1 MVKKIIHLACLV
13 ALISSL
19 LASVFTVT
27 PAFASSAWFTGYG
40 TWYWICPE
48 NVYTVKV
55 EVWGA
60 GGSGANSM
68 VSSQANGGSG
78 GGGAYSRLNAYSVTP
93 GGNYTVVVGRGG
105 IAISTGGTW
114 GNDGGDSYF
123 GSPSVCLAKGGKRG
137 QVASFPYTNNPSGL
151 GGQASEGVGDIKYS
165 GGTAPNGLYHQAVG
179 GGGAAGDSENG
190 HNGGYNAGGV
200 SGYEGGGYGGDGA
213 VYANG
218 YHGTTGGAPGGGAG
232 GGGYGAHVLTDGA
245 PGSVKLTFEYE
256 EPVDPQC
263 VALTLDIAT
272 LEVLFPGTYIGI
284 TDATLW
290 GQVLYDG
297 NESCQGFFE
306 WGLVGGTDNEYT
318 PEDSELYTGNYSSYH
333 LDGLEASTEYWF
345 SFNLYNSET
354 NDTGGYSTFITKSND
369 IETMAYGSHS
379 ITDTTAH
386 LQGEVLQI
394 GNYTS
399 WTCGRFYYTD
409 GVISAWTPC
418 QGGMYNLLIVEHA
431 IGNLTPDTDYTWWF
445 LVQTDAGYDYSD
457 PMTFHT
463 LDRTTN
469 TIPKVVT
476 NVAELSQ
483 WYVDG
488 AWTFGFKFKGY
499 LHDDG
504 GLPCTYGF
512 EYRGNGTSEE
522 WIPYD
527 LGRRA
532 YQGQEFW
539 AYKFG
544 FTRGVVI
551 EYRATCLNTAGRGYG
566 DSRVIELPAV
576 GPVPTVVPTPGPGI
590 ELPPWLQFPFSISST
605 IKTILGV
612 IITVILMVLI
622 VAMIRSSGGT
632 VAAVAAGL
640 GLTLVF
646 IVIGWYPLW
655 IGLLIGAIVGLLI
668 FLMLMRGK

>member
-19 LASVFTVT
+19 LLGVFMST
-27 PAFASSAWFTGYG
+27 PVLAEVGVVG
-40 TWYWICPE
+40 
-48 NVYTVKV
+48 KV
-55 EVWGA
+55 MIDQ
-60 GGSGANSM
+60 GGS
-68 VSSQANGGSG
+68 V
-78 GGGAYSRLNAYSVTP
+78 
-93 GGNYTVVVGRGG
+93 
-105 IAISTGGTW
+105 
-114 GNDGGDSYF
+114 
-123 GSPSVCLAKGGKRG
+123 
-137 QVASFPYTNNPSGL
+137 
-151 GGQASEGVGDIKYS
+151 
-165 GGTAPNGLYHQAVG
+165 
-179 GGGAAGDSENG
+179 
-190 HNGGYNAGGV
+190 
-200 SGYEGGGYGGDGA
+200 
-213 VYANG
+213 ANG
-218 YHGTTGGAPGGGAG
+218 YTRIADGASNFEGTITTVYFWPVGTAWTGTRVGTFYYVSGTTWTCRDSVYVGDVAVGLQSVSVNLHVHIGDYIGFWQQGSNNYVGVTTGNSWSCFGGRANKVTTGTSWTYNYQTTYSALCRGEGAI
-232 GGGYGAHVLTDGA
+232 T
-245 PGSVKLTFEYE
+245 
-256 EPVDPQC
+256 EPPIVNC
-263 VALTLDIAT
+263 VSSTLDIAT
-272 LEVLFPGTYIGI
+272 LDEEFPTVGYVGI

-290 GQVLYDG
+290 GQVLEDG

-306 WGLVGGTDNEYT
+306 WGLVGGTDSEYT
-318 PEDSELYTGNYSSYH
+318 PEDSELYTGNYSSYY

-354 NDTGGYSTFITKSND
+354 YDIGGYSTFITESNNP
-369 IETMAYGSHS
+369 EAMAYGSHS

-457 PMTFHT
+457 SMTFHT

-469 TIPKVVT
+469 TIPRVVT

-512 EYRGNGTSEE
+512 EYRGNGTSDD
-522 WIPYD
+522 WTPYD

>member
-48 NVYTVKV
+48 NVHTVKV

-60 GGSGANSM
+60 GGSGATASG
-68 VSSQANGGSG
+68 SSQAGGGSG

-93 GGNYTVVVGRGG
+93 GGNYTIVVGRGG
-105 IAISTGGTW
+105 IGITTSMTW

-137 QVASFPYTNNPSGL
+137 TVAGFPSKNNPSGL
-151 GGQASEGVGDIKYS
+151 GGQASEGVGDVKYS
-165 GGTAPNGLYHQAVG
+165 GGTAPNGLYHYIVG

-190 HNGGYNAGGV
+190 HNGGYNAPGGV
-200 SGYEGGGYGGDGA
+200 SGYDGGGYGGDGSMW
-213 VYANG
+213 AND
-218 YHGTTGGAPGGGAG
+218 YFGTTPGSPGGGAG
-232 GGGYGAHVLTDGA
+232 GGRWGNAFLKDGA

-297 NESCQGFFE
+297 NESCKGFFE
-306 WGLVGGTDNEYT
+306 WGEVGSIDSFYT
-318 PEDSELYTGNYSSYH
+318 PEDSELYSGNYSSYY
-333 LDGLEASTEYWF
+333 LDSLEPDHNYWF
-345 SFNLYNSET
+345 AFNVYNSET
-354 NDTGGYSTFITKSND
+354 YDTGGYQEFTTKSNQ
-369 IETMAYGSHS
+369 IEAMAYDSYD

-386 LQGEVLQI
+386 LRGEVI
-394 GNYTS
+394 EAGNYTEWS
-399 WTCGRFYYTD
+399 CGRFTYTD
-409 GVISAWTPC
+409 GVISSETLC
-418 QGGMYNLLIVEHA
+418 QGGMYNLLIVDHA
-431 IGNLTPDTDYTWWF
+431 LGNLTPDTDYTWWF
-445 LVQTDAGYDYSD
+445 LVWTDTGYDYSE
-457 PMTFHT
+457 PLTFHT
-463 LDRTTN
+463 LDRMTN

-476 NVAELSQ
+476 NEAELSQ
-483 WYVDG
+483 WFVDG

-499 LHDDG
+499 LQDDG
-504 GLPCTYGF
+504 GLDCTYGF

-522 WIPYD
+522 WLPYD

-532 YQGQEFW
+532 YLHEEFW

-544 FTRGVVI
+544 FERGVII
-551 EYRATCLNTAGRGYG
+551 EYRATALNSAGRGYG

-576 GPVPTVVPTPGPGI
+576 GPLPTTTSPGI
-590 ELPPWLQFPFSISST
+590 ELPPWLTFPFSIPGWV
-605 IKTILGV
+605 KTILG
-612 IITVILMVLI
+612 ILITIAGMIAIAAL
-622 VAMIRSSGGT
+622 IRSTGGMLAS
-632 VAAVAAGL
+632 AAWGL
-640 GLTLVF
+640 GLTMVF
-646 IVIGWYPLW
+646 VVIGWYPLW
-655 IGLLIGAIVGLLI
+655 IVLLIGSIVGLLT
-668 FLMLMRGK
+668 FLIILGGRK

>member
-1 MVKKIIHLACLV
+1 MKKIIHLACLV

-165 GGTAPNGLYHQAVG
+165 GGTAPNGLYHQTVG
-179 GGGAAGDSENG
+179 GGSAAGDSENG

-218 YHGTTGGAPGGGAG
+218 YVGTTPGAPGGGAG
-232 GGGYGAHVLTDGA
+232 GGNWVAHSLKDGA

-576 GPVPTVVPTPGPGI
+576 GPVPTVVPTLGPGI